1 MKPVMLCA
9 PVDKNGEGIGDPVSH
24 LTCYE
29 LEKLKVKA
37 TLDVD
42 RHRWWSDGNDH
53 EGGHGI
59 LPKSEAGTAGSA
71 GDGGRRGRCR
81 YRGRSD
87 DRSAI
92 A

>member
-37 TLDVD
+37 TLDVAV
-42 RHRWWSDGNDH
+42 NDQFG
-53 EGGHGI
+53 ELI
-59 LPKSEAGTAGSA
+59 LTVQKPKFVCVPSTKEVLE
-71 GDGGRRGRCR
+71 
-81 YRGRSD
+81 
-87 DRSAI
+87 
-92 A
+92 